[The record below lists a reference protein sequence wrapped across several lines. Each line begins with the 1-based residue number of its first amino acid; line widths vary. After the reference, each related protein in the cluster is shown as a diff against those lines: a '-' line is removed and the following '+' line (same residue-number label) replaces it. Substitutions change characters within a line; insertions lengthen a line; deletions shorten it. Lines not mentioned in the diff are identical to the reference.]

1 MMVSKPAA
9 EPVTL
14 KGIHILIVDD
24 DEDGREMLRT
34 ALRDYG
40 AIVHVAAGASEAMAL
55 LEDKLTPDVLISDI
69 GMPDADG
76 YEFIRRVRTAKNAAT
91 RLLPAI
97 AVTAYADPE
106 DRIRATVAGYQ
117 AHLAKPVDAAL
128 VAASVASLVLAPRR
142 TSKPT
147 RKG

>member
-1 MMVSKPAA
+1 M
-9 EPVTL
+9 
-14 KGIHILIVDD
+14 
-24 DEDGREMLRT
+24 
-34 ALRDYG
+34 
-40 AIVHVAAGASEAMAL
+40 
-55 LEDKLTPDVLISDI
+55 LISDI

-117 AHLAKPVDAAL
+117 AHLSKPVDAAL
-128 VAASVASLVLAPRR
+128 VAASVASLVLAPPR
-142 TSKPT
+142 TAKST
-147 RKG
+147 RKL